1 MTDDERERHLSRV
14 ARFEAMKQAEPDDLL
29 IRFGLATEQFALGNY
44 PAAGDEARHAIRI
57 KHDYSAAYL
66 LLGRAL
72 YLAGEID
79 EAEQVLTEGNTLAE
93 RVGDLMPA
101 REMRAALR
109 RISADRAGST

>member
-1 MTDDERERHLSRV
+1 MTNDERERHLSRV
-14 ARFEAMKQAEPDDLL
+14 TRFEAMKQAEPDDLL